1 VAGEITSEVL
11 LLQVLDSAPLPRV
24 QAQSVLGLKGRANF
38 RDRYLEPALE
48 SGLIEM
54 TIPDKPR
61 SSQQKYR
68 LTDKGG
74 LYWSL
79 QNGNPKEL
87 GAH

>member
-1 VAGEITSEVL
+1 
-11 LLQVLDSAPLPRV
+11 
-24 QAQSVLGLKGRANF
+24 
-38 RDRYLEPALE
+38 LE